1 MNIENDFLTD
11 FDLFG
16 KAPELYYKG
25 RSKKSSTF
33 GIVLTVIYIVIYVA
47 FLLYK
52 LIRMFKRIDVT
63 FYDSYTFKGIPSIQI
78 TNNEF
83 YGGFGMGGIVDER
96 MYYLTVDYVR
106 EELEHGK
113 LVEKERIP
121 LETEICQL
129 ERFGSEYQEVF
140 ADQPLQNYYCIKDVT
155 GLVLEGYSNLE
166 KFSFFHVRFFPC
178 VGQTKT
184 TGEECYDYAT
194 RAAFFAYNK
203 IELKIQD
210 NDLNPENFEKPVL
223 RRRVDINGPVFKD
236 LYQTTFSYIQLV
248 NIETDEDITG
258 LNFFTDYIRRQV
270 YTRYEESFLIASP
283 QFYGD
288 ILVTGYPV
296 AESTLQLAA
305 KVLTEKRQYVQLID
319 VLGDVGGLME
329 ILLTFLNIIS
339 SFVTEV
345 LYDRSLVNNLF
356 SFDMNKKY
364 VAFNKSRNRI
374 KLTNEDNNN
383 IKDLRKVDTMNLKQK
398 FQEFETNK
406 NIEVYSK
413 ENLKDTNTIAK
424 NIIPSPKKKI
434 VKKKRSQ
441 KSAKAS
447 KNTIIQLKQPTV
459 QNEIAQNNENK
470 VSSDENKNII
480 SIQNIPLGNDNDN
493 NDYNEKDLKTI
504 YINNWLICC
513 FWCTSKKRNVNRILF
528 EEGSKILTSRLD
540 IMNMFEHLYII
551 EVIQKK
557 LGVEAKG
564 INMSSNCKNNLQI
577 YINNNDYKTL
587 ENNIK

>member
-16 KAPELYYKG
+16 KVPELYYKG

-33 GIVLTVIYIVIYVA
+33 GIILTVIYIVIYIA

-52 LIRMFKRIDVT
+52 LIRMMKRIDVT
-63 FYDSYTFKGIPSIQI
+63 FYDSYIFKGLPSIKLK
-78 TNNEF
+78 NNEF
-83 YGGFGMGGIVDER
+83 YGGFSMGGIVDER

-106 EELEHGK
+106 EELENGK

-140 ADQPLQNYYCIKDVT
+140 ADEPLQNYYCIKDVT

-178 VGQTKT
+178 VGQTRT

-210 NDLNPENFEKPVL
+210 NDLNPEDFEKPVL
-223 RRRVDINGPVFKD
+223 RRKVDMNGPVFKD
-236 LYQTTFSYIQLV
+236 LYQLTFSYIQIV

-329 ILLTFLNIIS
+329 ILLTFLNVVS

-383 IKDLRKVDTMNLKQK
+383 IKDLHKVDTMNLKQK

-493 NDYNEKDLKTI
+493 NDYNKKDLKTI

>member
-106 EELEHGK
+106 EELENGK

-140 ADQPLQNYYCIKDVT
+140 ADEPLQNYYCIKDVT

-178 VGQTKT
+178 VGQTRT

-210 NDLNPENFEKPVL
+210 NDLNPEDFEKPVL
-223 RRRVDINGPVFKD
+223 RRKVDMNGPVFKD
-236 LYQTTFSYIQLV
+236 LYQLTFSYIQIV
-248 NIETDEDITG
+248 NIETDEDIIG

-329 ILLTFLNIIS
+329 ILLTFLNVVS

-356 SFDMNKKY
+356 SFDLNKKY

-383 IKDLRKVDTMNLKQK
+383 IKDLHKVDTMNLKQK

>member
-16 KAPELYYKG
+16 KTPELYYKG

-106 EELEHGK
+106 EELENGK

-140 ADQPLQNYYCIKDVT
+140 ADEPLQNYYCIKDVT

-178 VGQTKT
+178 VGQTRT

-210 NDLNPENFEKPVL
+210 NDLNPEDFEKPVL
-223 RRRVDINGPVFKD
+223 RRKVDMNGPVFKD
-236 LYQTTFSYIQLV
+236 LYQLTFSYIQIV

-329 ILLTFLNIIS
+329 ILLTFLNVVS

-383 IKDLRKVDTMNLKQK
+383 IKDLHKVDTMNLKQK

-447 KNTIIQLKQPTV
+447 KNTIIQLKEPTV
-459 QNEIAQNNENK
+459 QNEIAQTNENK

-528 EEGSKILTSRLD
+528 EEGSKILTLRLD

>member
-16 KAPELYYKG
+16 KTPELYYKG

-106 EELEHGK
+106 EELENGK

-140 ADQPLQNYYCIKDVT
+140 ADEPLQNYYCIKDVT

-178 VGQTKT
+178 VGQTRT

-210 NDLNPENFEKPVL
+210 NDLNPEDFEKPVL
-223 RRRVDINGPVFKD
+223 RRKVDMNGPVFKD
-236 LYQTTFSYIQLV
+236 LYQLTFSYIQIV

-329 ILLTFLNIIS
+329 ILLTFLNVVS

-383 IKDLRKVDTMNLKQK
+383 IKDLHKVDTMNLKQK

-447 KNTIIQLKQPTV
+447 KNTIIQLKEPTV

-528 EEGSKILTSRLD
+528 EEGSKILTLRLD

>member
-16 KAPELYYKG
+16 KTPELYYKG

-83 YGGFGMGGIVDER
+83 YGGFGLGGIVDER

-106 EELEHGK
+106 EELENGE

-140 ADQPLQNYYCIKDVT
+140 SDEPLQNYYCIKDVT

-178 VGQTKT
+178 VGHTRT

-203 IELKIQD
+203 IELKLQD
-210 NDLNPENFEKPVL
+210 NDLNPEDFEKPVL
-223 RRRVDINGPVFKD
+223 RRRVDMNSPVFKD
-236 LYQTTFSYIQLV
+236 LYQLTFSYIQIV

-383 IKDLRKVDTMNLKQK
+383 IKDLHKVDTMNLKQK

-413 ENLKDTNTIAK
+413 ENLEDTNTIAK

-447 KNTIIQLKQPTV
+447 KNTIIQLKEPTV

>member
-16 KAPELYYKG
+16 KVPELYYKG

-106 EELEHGK
+106 EELENGK

-140 ADQPLQNYYCIKDVT
+140 ADEPLQNYYCIKDVT

-178 VGQTKT
+178 VGQTRT

-210 NDLNPENFEKPVL
+210 NDLNPEDFEKPVL
-223 RRRVDINGPVFKD
+223 RRKVDMNGPVFKD
-236 LYQTTFSYIQLV
+236 LYQLTFSYIQIV

-329 ILLTFLNIIS
+329 ILLTFLNVVS

-383 IKDLRKVDTMNLKQK
+383 IKDLHKVDTMNLKQK

-493 NDYNEKDLKTI
+493 NDYNKKDLKTI

>member
-16 KAPELYYKG
+16 KTPELYYKG

-106 EELEHGK
+106 EELENGK

-140 ADQPLQNYYCIKDVT
+140 ADEPLQNYYCIKDVT

-178 VGQTKT
+178 VGQTRT

-210 NDLNPENFEKPVL
+210 NDLNPEDFEKPVL
-223 RRRVDINGPVFKD
+223 RRKVDMNGPVFKD
-236 LYQTTFSYIQLV
+236 LYQLTFSYIQIV

-329 ILLTFLNIIS
+329 ILLTFLNVVS

-383 IKDLRKVDTMNLKQK
+383 IKDLHKVDTMNLKQK

-424 NIIPSPKKKI
+424 NIIPSPKKK
-434 VKKKRSQ
+434 
-441 KSAKAS
+441 
-447 KNTIIQLKQPTV
+447 N
-459 QNEIAQNNENK
+459 
-470 VSSDENKNII
+470 
-480 SIQNIPLGNDNDN
+480 
-493 NDYNEKDLKTI
+493 
-504 YINNWLICC
+504 
-513 FWCTSKKRNVNRILF
+513 SKK
-528 EEGSKILTSRLD
+528 EKIT
-540 IMNMFEHLYII
+540 
-551 EVIQKK
+551 KK
-557 LGVEAKG
+557 CES
-564 INMSSNCKNNLQI
+564 I
-577 YINNNDYKTL
+577 
-587 ENNIK
+587 